1 MRSCKLEWRHD
12 PDEAGDT
19 EALNTDEHSLQWKWP
34 SKALV
39 VLTFPS
45 PSEEVN
51 SALLEETVVCFHLKQ
66 LQEMLILFRTHS
78 HYPSVF

>member
-1 MRSCKLEWRHD
+1 MRSCKLGWRHD

-34 SKALV
+34 SKALE
-39 VLTFPS
+39 VLAFPS

-51 SALLEETVVCFHLKQ
+51 SALLEEAVVCFCLKQ
-66 LQEMLILFRTHS
+66 LQEMLVLLRTHS
-78 HYPSVF
+78 CYPSFF